1 MSITIKKNRTGEI
14 TITAK
19 SRKSGR
25 DLRNFVFAMAGEEP
39 PKDEPHPVKSPKKKR
54 DAAEREIAS

>member
-1 MSITIKKNRTGEI
+1 MSITIKQNRKGEI

-25 DLRNFVFAMAGEEP
+25 DLRNLVFAMAGEEP
-39 PKDEPHPVKSPKKKR
+39 PKD
-54 DAAEREIAS
+54 DAGHSQAPPQPPAKEQVA